1 MVKNYFLHKVVPFLI
16 FYHILENATA
26 LGEQKVGSMYV
37 DGFVL
42 RQFIEHHPTGRAHL
56 HSPNAVAFSS
66 FQLFPN
72 VPFDPQ

>member
-16 FYHILENATA
+16 FYHIPENATA

-42 RQFIEHHPTGRAHL
+42 RQFIEHQPNWLNECQQYKTAYVELTFTHPML
-56 HSPNAVAFSS
+56 
-66 FQLFPN
+66 
-72 VPFDPQ
+72 